1 MMEQSTNLAVFLVFK
16 RRTNVTPILVAMEGS
31 AQKQMVHIFALVW
44 RDTKDPIVKVS
55 LIGVTA

>member
-1 MMEQSTNLAVFLVFK
+1 MEQSTNLAVFLVFK

-44 RDTKDPIVKVS
+44 RDTKDPIAKVS
-55 LIGVTA
+55 LIDATA